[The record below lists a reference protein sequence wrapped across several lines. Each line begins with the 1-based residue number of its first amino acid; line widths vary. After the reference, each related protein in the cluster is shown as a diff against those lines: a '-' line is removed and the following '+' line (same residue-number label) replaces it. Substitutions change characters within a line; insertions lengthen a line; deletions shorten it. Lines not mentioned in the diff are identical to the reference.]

1 MFNLKVFW
9 DWTFCHIREV
19 EIGQFSLTTIYTI
32 YTWIKINILN
42 GQRFYFSVLLERIR
56 IILIV
61 HDPGS
66 TSQKHFSCQMY
77 SSIMM
82 GYLQKNSRKKCLLS
96 SLLHLKLLIFTNRM
110 VYLNDSFHLLL
121 SHITILIHSFNVL
134 WHSSCL
140 VTILWGHKMPI
151 SIYFN
156 TRFGVAPSTR
166 FEFKND
172 INTRL
177 ASWRFNH

>member
-1 MFNLKVFW
+1 MRGHTLNKKYSWYINWIHAKTFIALIKMTCQDLNALVCSILKVFW

-42 GQRFYFSVLLERIR
+42 GQRFYSSLLLERIR

-61 HDPGS
+61 HDPSS

-82 GYLQKNSRKKCLLS
+82 GYLQKNNRKKCLLS
-96 SLLHLKLLIFTNRM
+96 SLLHLKLLILVAGWYTTMMASICYYFT
-110 VYLNDSFHLLL
+110 
-121 SHITILIHSFNVL
+121 
-134 WHSSCL
+134 
-140 VTILWGHKMPI
+140 
-151 SIYFN
+151 
-156 TRFGVAPSTR
+156 
-166 FEFKND
+166 
-172 INTRL
+172 
-177 ASWRFNH
+177 